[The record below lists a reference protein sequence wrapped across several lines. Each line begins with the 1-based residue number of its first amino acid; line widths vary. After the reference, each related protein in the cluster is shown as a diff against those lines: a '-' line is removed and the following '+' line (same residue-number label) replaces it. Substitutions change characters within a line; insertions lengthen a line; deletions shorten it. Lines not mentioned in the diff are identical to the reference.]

1 MLFSQLQAEFDK
13 RNVKLL
19 AISTNNMLS
28 ADGTYKDHTEWIKDV
43 EAIGGTPLAFPIIAN
58 NGGILANLYH
68 V

>member
-19 AISTNNMLS
+19 ANNMLS

-43 EAIGGTPLAFPIIAN
+43 EAIGRTPLTLPIIAD
-58 NGGILANLYH
+58 NGGILVNLYH

>member
-19 AISTNNMLS
+19 AISTQNTLS
-28 ADGTYKDHTEWIKDV
+28 ADGTYKDHGEWIKDV
-43 EAIGGTPLAFPIIAN
+43 ETMGGKPLAFPIIAD

>member
-43 EAIGGTPLAFPIIAN
+43 EAIGGTPLAFPIIAD